1 MKFEKTKTL
10 AILAAVSLIC
20 FALFL
25 ALSIFFFGSGAYR
38 GVFKRNHASFLLV
51 AKTSEEVILSD
62 QVSNTLTEGRQ
73 ILSLKNE
80 EKESVSFFLYQNGEE
95 KAKQTLSAGEQK
107 EFELDSDGGTISL
120 LLQQNGNAIAY
131 LSDLESFRA
140 IHKKMEDG
148 GDLVFLSETVL
159 DTEALKGPFRLFGD
173 FSFRELSLESDSDG
187 DIVIFPDKPF
197 LGNLYVFAP
206 KAQVFLNDFTPSFQK
221 SERDFYLKAKSIND
235 KKLSPSEYPIFTFDQ
250 LSRLASEDMLPRL
263 TDGSTLRIKKAIEIE
278 QSLQFS
284 ALAKI
289 EFAFPVAFNG
299 NTLTFSTDG
308 EGVYEVNVALG
319 TGIDGTS
326 VLFQAPRSALC
337 WNGEGTIPALSTIAK
352 GSNVK
357 TYNGEELPLGGEGK
371 AQPKLVLSAE
381 TSEYLSDDVTFEVKG
396 NCLVASLPYLVSKNS
411 LRDANFALSCD
422 NGTATLEGSISDG
435 VIVTVDSEGRQRR
448 FALEILRDPYQI
460 PVVHLET
467 KDAAEITS
475 KSQYVSATFALDG
488 GESGYESLSETHM
501 RIRGRGNSTWKWD
514 KKPYKIHFD
523 EPTSILGL
531 PAAEEWALFSNYA
544 DKSLMRNRLAQVMA
558 SKLSF
563 AYCPTQVCVDVFLN
577 GEYLGVY
584 TLGEHLEAGDGR
596 VEVEYDMSQT
606 DCGYFL
612 EAGGVVSG
620 VDVKGMNYFHAGL
633 VKFVLIKMPE
643 YNTMTSEQ
651 FEYIHNFMLKAD
663 EAVKK
668 GVGYEEYLDV
678 DSVIDWLIMTE
689 LSCNTDCTWRR
700 STYFTKEPG
709 GKLVMGPVWDF
720 DLAFGNFS
728 KDNPGDDTWVSS
740 EPDDDYVGETWSTHL
755 LEDPEFQA
763 RFKARWQEVRDEL
776 VDTAMEEIEKQYRLN
791 SPSAELNFKRWDIL
805 GKKVAFERHDT
816 KNYRTYSSQIYYLQ
830 DFIMGRAAWI
840 DEQMKSFA

>member
-10 AILAAVSLIC
+10 AVLTALSLLS
-20 FALFL
+20 FVLFL
-25 ALSIFFFGSGAYR
+25 GLCIFFAGKGAYH
-38 GVFKRNHASFLLV
+38 GVFERNHV
-51 AKTSEEVILSD
+51 AFSIVLKSSGEEVLSD
-62 QVSNTLTEGRQ
+62 QKAS
-73 ILSLKNE
+73 SLPKERLPLVLENR
-80 EKESVSFFLYQNGEE
+80 EKEDVVFHLFQSGSE
-95 KAKQTLSAGEQK
+95 KGKFRLEPNEKKTVEI
-107 EFELDSDGGTISL
+107 DSDGGSLSL
-120 LLQQNGNAIAY
+120 LLQKENADIGF
-131 LSDLESFRA
+131 LSDVESFRA
-140 IHKKMEDG
+140 INEKMPQG
-148 GDLVFLSETVL
+148 GDLVFLRETKL
-159 DTEALKGPFRLFGD
+159 LQESLNGTFCLFGA
-173 FSFRELSLESDSDG
+173 FTFEELSVEAEG
-187 DIVIFPDKPF
+187 KGEIVLCPEKHFSAD
-197 LGNLYVFAP
+197 LYVFAP
-206 KAQVFLNDFTPSFQK
+206 RCEVFWKNFKPSFDH
-221 SERDFYLKAKSIND
+221 SVRNFYLKAKSVNE
-235 KKLSPSEYPIFTFDQ
+235 KKLSLTQYPITSYKQ
-250 LSRLASEDMLPRL
+250 LSRLASEELLPRL
-263 TDGSTLRIKKAIEIE
+263 TDDAEIKINASFVLLESLRM
-278 QSLQFS
+278 QG
-284 ALAKI
+284 LAKI
-289 EFAFPVAFNG
+289 DFTSPVSFGG
-299 NTLTFSTDG
+299 NTLTFTSDG
-308 EGVYEVNVALG
+308 EGVYEVHTALG
-319 TGIDGTS
+319 AGIDGAS
-326 VLFQAPRSALC
+326 LLFQAPLATLV
-337 WNGEGTIPALSTIAK
+337 WTGEGTIPALSTVEK

-357 TYNGEELPLGGEGK
+357 TYNGAELSLGGEGT
-371 AQPKLVLSAE
+371 AIPTLRLSADG
-381 TSEYLSDDVTFEVKG
+381 SRYLEEDVTFDLRG
-396 NCLVASLPYLVSKNS
+396 NCLVASLPYLLSKNS
-411 LRDANFALSCD
+411 LDEENFALSCD
-422 NGTATLEGSISDG
+422 DGTATLRGPISDG
-435 VIVTVDSEGRQRR
+435 VIVTEDSDGKQRR
-448 FALEILRDPYQI
+448 FSVEVLRDPNQI

-467 KDAAEITS
+467 EGGAEITS

-488 GESGYESLSETHM
+488 GESEYDSLSETHI
-501 RIRGRGNSTWKWD
+501 RIRGRGNSTWKWE

-563 AYCPTQVCVDVFLN
+563 EYCPTQVCVDVFLN

-596 VEVEYDMSQT
+596 VEVDYDMSRT

-651 FEYIHNFMLKAD
+651 FEYIHQYMLKAD

-668 GVGYEEYLDV
+668 GEGYEEYLDV

-763 RFKARWQEVRDEL
+763 RFKARWQEVRDVL
-776 VDTAMEEIEKQYRLN
+776 VDTAMEEIEKQYQLN
-791 SPSAELNFKRWDIL
+791 SASAELNFKRWDIV

-830 DFIMGRAAWI
+830 DFITNRAAWI
-840 DEQMKSFA
+840 DEQMKDFA